1 VHTGAEAAK
10 SADDIHA
17 HAYTAGNDIV
27 FGPGLFRPETNEGR
41 ALLAHEL
48 THVAQQSSHSETL
61 VQREEKPQGI
71 HEMRVNENFE
81 QQRVETLQ
89 IISDYQ
95 SLIHDEA
102 AKHRIPPE
110 AIAGALLWEALENPY
125 SRGLFRRGPGKIRS
139 TPDNPLGGKS
149 DAEAA
154 EDAGL
159 IEKPDAEEA
168 SQRDELRGERLMKPG
183 WAIQYAAA
191 IMRFHADNYMK
202 IAGVDISSDASLLC
216 TLFQTGG
223 SEERA
228 GRLAERLKDDPTAKP
243 SANDKMGAWV
253 NTNLGDITALLVKKD
268 EFANDP
274 ILPTLTPTL
283 NAAAPKEKDVLVRK
297 EPGGASV
304 WYQTEVRRGGSPSWR
319 SNNPGLLE
327 KSAAVA
333 LGAYSDPVLVQKP
346 HRIGV
351 FSTPEKGF
359 QALKKFIRKHQRERT
374 LQLIVEIIPIM
385 YSTTQDAA
393 NALAQDLGLP
403 ASTLVKSLSDEQLTQ
418 MATTLKR
425 LQGWQEGT
433 LSARPE

>member
-1 VHTGAEAAK
+1 VHTGAEAAR
-10 SADDIHA
+10 SADDINA
-17 HAYTAGNDIV
+17 HAYTVGNDIV
-27 FGPGLFRPETNEGR
+27 FGPGRFQPDTTEGR
-41 ALLAHEL
+41 ALLTHEL
-48 THVAQQSSHSETL
+48 THVAQQSAHGEAL

-71 HEMRVNENFE
+71 NEIRENENFE

-95 SLIHDEA
+95 DLIHGEA
-102 AKHRIPPE
+102 AKHHIPPE
-110 AIAGALLWEALENPY
+110 AIAGAILWEALENPY
-125 SRGLFRRGPGKIRS
+125 SRSVFRRGPGKIRS

-149 DAEAA
+149 DAESA

-159 IEKPDAEEA
+159 IEKPDSDDA
-168 SQRDELRGERLMKPG
+168 SQRDQLRGERLMKPG

-191 IMRFHADNYMK
+191 IMRWHADNYLK
-202 IAGVDISSDASLLC
+202 IAGVDISGDASLLC

-228 GRLAERLKDDPTAKP
+228 AKLAERIKEDPDAKP
-243 SANDKMGAWV
+243 AANDQMGAWV
-253 NTNLGDITALLVKKD
+253 NTNLGDISALLVKKD

-283 NAAAPKEKDVLVRK
+283 SATAPKEKDVLVRK

-304 WYQTEVRRGGSPSWR
+304 WYQTEIRRGGSPSWR

-333 LGAYSDPVLVQKP
+333 LGAYSDPVLTQKP

-351 FSTPEKGF
+351 FATPEKGF
-359 QALKKFIRKHQRERT
+359 QALKKFIRMHQRERT
-374 LQLIVEIIPIM
+374 LRLIVEIIPLM
-385 YSTTQDAA
+385 FSTTEAAA

-403 ASTLVKSLSDEQLTQ
+403 TSTLVKSLSDDQLTQ
-418 MATTLKR
+418 LAATLQR

-433 LSARPE
+433 LSARPD